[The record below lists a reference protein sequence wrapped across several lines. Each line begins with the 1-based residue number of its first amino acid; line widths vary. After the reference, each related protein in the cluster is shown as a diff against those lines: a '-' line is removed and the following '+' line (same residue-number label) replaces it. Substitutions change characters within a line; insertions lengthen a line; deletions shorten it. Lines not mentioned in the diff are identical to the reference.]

1 MNKTTMS
8 AAMVAL
14 FALSACQSE
23 KENKF
28 EIGINHVGTLQKTTA
43 VDELEGI
50 FSGDSLVRDTPAFGI
65 SDPRI
70 KVYEKGGDHLLTLTP
85 GTDSLKTI
93 ENINIH
99 DPRFRTEEG
108 VSLESTFKDIRDNYS
123 IKKLVTF
130 RNNVVVFIKESD
142 VYFTI
147 DRKELPENLRY
158 NPDAKIE
165 AVQIPDAAKIKYMMV
180 GWE

>member
-1 MNKTTMS
+1 MT
-8 AAMVAL
+8 AAVAAL
-14 FALSACQSE
+14 FALSACQNE

-28 EIGINHVGTLQKTTA
+28 EIGVDHVGLLQHTTPLGELDA
-43 VDELEGI
+43 VY
-50 FSGDSLVRDTPAFGI
+50 SGDSLVRDSATPGFG
-65 SDPRI
+65 STDPRV
-70 KVYEKGGDHLLTLTP
+70 KVYEKGGKHLLTLTP
-85 GTDSLKTI
+85 GSDSLKTI

-99 DPRFRTEEG
+99 DPRFRTKKG
-108 VSLESTFKDIRDNYS
+108 ISLNSTFKDIRDNYT

-158 NPDAKIE
+158 NPNIQIE
-165 AVQIPDAAKIKYMMV
+165 AVQIPDAARIKYMMV

>member
-1 MNKTTMS
+1 M
-8 AAMVAL
+8 
-14 FALSACQSE
+14 
-23 KENKF
+23 
-28 EIGINHVGTLQKTTA
+28 
-43 VDELEGI
+43 
-50 FSGDSLVRDTPAFGI
+50 
-65 SDPRI
+65 
-70 KVYEKGGDHLLTLTP
+70 TLTP

-108 VSLESTFKDIRDNYS
+108 VSLESTFKDIRENYS

-130 RNNVVVFIKESD
+130 RNNVVVFIKEND

-158 NPDAKIE
+158 NLDAKIE